1 MKNIKLPTP
10 ILGSNLAN
18 LVVELETLR
27 NNNLTSEINIFVFN
41 QIKTLLNRLEILGS
55 ARIEG
60 NNTTVM
66 EYVEKRQEMDS
77 ENDKDGSSDK
87 HTSISESIREILNI
101 EEAVKYCEEYIKTG
115 RRINRMLISDIHKLV
130 VKDLKREG
138 SQTPGEYRKI
148 NLSINKSN
156 VILSDYTQVELDM
169 EELFNFVEEEK
180 NISNKMMKNAVAHH
194 RYVIVHPF
202 DNGNG
207 RTARIFTY
215 ACLLRDGYS
224 LVEKVINPTAVFCS
238 NRNTYYDMLAIADKN
253 TLEGMEAWCEYV
265 LSGVKKEFEKIKKLT
280 ESDFVMDKIIK
291 NTVEFSKD
299 RNIINDKEYEI
310 LKYFSKKIEMPT
322 VDLSTILPGM
332 SKGRYSQIFKELRDR
347 KLIIET
353 RRGFHVINFNGP
365 LMRGLIKSLADIDY
379 LPVQD
384 ETTSIL

>member
-1 MKNIKLPTP
+1 MSKIILPKP

-27 NNNLTSEINIFVFN
+27 NNNLTTEVNIFVFN

-66 EYVEKRQEMDS
+66 EYIEKRQEMDS

-87 HTSISESIREILNI
+87 HISISKHTSISESIREILNI
-101 EEAVKYCEEYIKTG
+101 EDAVKYCEEYIKTG
-115 RRINRMLISDIHKLV
+115 RKINRMLISDIHKLV

-156 VILSDYTQVELDM
+156 VVLSDYTQVELDM

-194 RYVIVHPF
+194 RYVVIHPF

-238 NRNTYYDMLAIADKN
+238 NRNTYYDMLAIADRN
-253 TLEGMEAWCEYV
+253 TEDGLEIWCDYV
-265 LSGVKKEFEKIKKLT
+265 LSGVKK
-280 ESDFVMDKIIK
+280 
-291 NTVEFSKD
+291 
-299 RNIINDKEYEI
+299 
-310 LKYFSKKIEMPT
+310 
-322 VDLSTILPGM
+322 
-332 SKGRYSQIFKELRDR
+332 
-347 KLIIET
+347 
-353 RRGFHVINFNGP
+353 
-365 LMRGLIKSLADIDY
+365 
-379 LPVQD
+379 
-384 ETTSIL
+384 

>member
-1 MKNIKLPTP
+1 MNKIILPAP

-27 NNNLTSEINIFVFN
+27 NNNLTSEVNIFVFN

-77 ENDKDGSSDK
+77 ENDEVTPNDK
-87 HTSISESIREILNI
+87 HTLVSESIREILNI

-115 RRINRMLISDIHKLV
+115 KKIHRMLISDIHKLV
-130 VKDLKREG
+130 VRDLKREG

-148 NLSINKSN
+148 NLGINKSSI
-156 VILSDYTQVELDM
+156 VLSDYSQIESDM
-169 EELFNFVEEEK
+169 EELFTFVEEEK

-194 RYVIVHPF
+194 RYVVIHPF

-215 ACLLRDGYS
+215 ACLLKDGYS

-238 NRNTYYDMLAIADKN
+238 NRNTYYDMLAIADRN
-253 TLEGMEAWCEYV
+253 TEEGLEIWCDYV

-280 ESDFVMDKIIK
+280 ESNFVMEKIIK
-291 NTVEFSKD
+291 TTVNFSKD
-299 RNIINDKEYEI
+299 RNIINDREYIILNCFSNKLEI
-310 LKYFSKKIEMPT
+310 TKS
-322 VDLSTILPGM
+322 DLAIIVPDM
-332 SKGRYSQIFKELRDR
+332 SKSRYSQIFKELKGR
-347 KLIIET
+347 KLILET
-353 RRGFHVINFNGP
+353 KRGVYVVNFNGP

-379 LPVQD
+379 LPVHD
-384 ETTSIL
+384 ETTAVL